1 MLSQIYPQTEHPFS
15 FELNKDMHVS
25 AAHFIPREDAG
36 ACSRVHGHTYTINIT
51 IAGDDLDESGFLVNF
66 STLKKLIHG
75 QYDHTLLNDHEEFSS
90 NDRYAMPT
98 TEVVAKTVHDKVAAY
113 LSTLA
118 NKPTCVQV
126 FVRET
131 PTSYCIY
138 RPKRVEING

>member
-1 MLSQIYPQTEHPFS
+1 MLSQIYPQTDHPFS

-25 AAHFIPREDAG
+25 AYHFIPREDAG

-75 QYDHTLLNDHEEFSS
+75 KYDHTALNDHEEFSS
-90 NDRYAMPT
+90 TDPYAMPT
-98 TEVVAKTVHDKVAAY
+98 TEVVAKTVYDKVTAY
-113 LSTLA
+113 LTTLA

-138 RPKRVEING
+138 RPKRVELND